1 MFPLPFF
8 LKRKCSILNAK
19 NSSVSENA
27 VGCIMHMHIVY
38 TNLKTILLCPY
49 VKDSMRIQGTFS
61 AVISGHL

>member
-1 MFPLPFF
+1 M
-8 LKRKCSILNAK
+8 
-19 NSSVSENA
+19 SENA

-61 AVISGHL
+61 GNIRAPLIVKHEITDE